1 MRYRHQT
8 IEFGDF
14 DIHVRTLRDTN
25 EFADVGGEA
34 EALGI
39 PPASWPL
46 FGVLWDSAFVLAALM
61 VRADIAGRRI
71 LEVGCGI
78 GLASLVLSKRGADI
92 TASDR
97 HPEAARF
104 LAHNTQLNEVP
115 PIPFE
120 RSDWD
125 DPQDGPPRFDRVIG
139 SDLLYEAQHAALLAG
154 FIDAHATPDA
164 EVIVVDAGRGHAG
177 RFARQMIERGFEH
190 THRHAA
196 DDPSLAFGREI
207 GARIQIHTFRRS
219 PPTEVGS

>member
-164 EVIVVDAGRGHAG
+164 E
-177 RFARQMIERGFEH
+177 MIERGFEH